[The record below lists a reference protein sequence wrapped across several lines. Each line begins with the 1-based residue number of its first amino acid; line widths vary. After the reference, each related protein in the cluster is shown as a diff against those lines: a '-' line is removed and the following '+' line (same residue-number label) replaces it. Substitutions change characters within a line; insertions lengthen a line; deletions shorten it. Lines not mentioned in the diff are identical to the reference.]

1 MVRATPKCHPWT
13 NGSSWHC
20 IFQVQEQALQVAR
33 VTKIID
39 PGTDDTKQPS
49 NILRV
54 VGENTLWLFNITM
67 ENGPFIDGL
76 PI

>member
-1 MVRATPKCHPWT
+1 MVRATPKCDPWT
-13 NGSSWHC
+13 NGSSW
-20 IFQVQEQALQVAR
+20 QEQALQVAR

-54 VGENTLWLFNITM
+54 VGENTLWLFNIAM
-67 ENGPFIDGL
+67 EKMVYLFKMVIFHGYVK
-76 PI
+76 

>member
-1 MVRATPKCHPWT
+1 MAHLFTPKVKCWGWERGKLEELFWSVMVHASPKCD
-13 NGSSWHC
+13 C

-49 NILRV
+49 NILAA
-54 VGENTLWLFNITM
+54 VGENR
-67 ENGPFIDGL
+67 
-76 PI
+76 